1 MIGSSRTF
9 TGTVFL
15 LPLRLVARNIIGAVI
30 HALKYRA
37 RSGRISSRLA
47 LCVRC
52 AEFAI
57 GACGGAQ
64 VTVAHIGAKIIHAH

>member
-30 HALKYRA
+30 HAA
-37 RSGRISSRLA
+37 ISSA
-47 LCVRC
+47 LSFMRSNIVRVRDGFRPDLRFVSD
-52 AEFAI
+52 ALNSPSAL
-57 GACGGAQ
+57 
-64 VTVAHIGAKIIHAH
+64 VVARK